1 MNLTFGSEIMYSLK
15 RALDIVMS
23 LVMMVILGVPML
35 LIALISAVTQ
45 GTPVLLRQKRYG
57 LDGKVFEILK
67 FRTMKNGT
75 PNVASDHVDE
85 AQITSWGNFLRR
97 TSIDELPQ
105 LWNIL
110 KGDMSFIGPRPLIVE
125 EQKAHELRTKYGVYR
140 VRPGITGWAQVNG
153 RDYVTLEQK
162 TQFDV
167 EYIEKA
173 SFMFDLKIVF
183 KSVVSVFLQKNI
195 RH

>member
-1 MNLTFGSEIMYSLK
+1 MYSLK
-15 RALDIVMS
+15 RALDVLLSIVMM
-23 LVMMVILGVPML
+23 LVLCVPML
-35 LIALISAVTQ
+35 VITLISIASQ

-57 LDGKVFEILK
+57 KDGKVFEILK

-75 PNVASDHVDE
+75 PNVASDNVD
-85 AQITSWGNFLRR
+85 ATRITAWGNFLRR

-125 EQKAHELRTKYGVYR
+125 EQQAHELRTKYGIYR

-153 RDYVTLEQK
+153 RDFVTLEQK
-162 TQFDV
+162 TQFDA

-173 SFMFDLKIVF
+173 SLAFDFKIVL